1 MTQTIA
7 LGVFRRLD
15 NRFEGQSDESP
26 RALELHIRR
35 KEALHAVFGIGSP
48 LTVLD
53 WGDTDDTRPHEFVE
67 LSLASIAGA
76 AFTYAVVPGLKW
88 LGEKL
93 AEKAID
99 AGASEVI
106 KYIVSKLRPQQEAK
120 QLLDIIIRL
129 PDGTQVAVDPPD
141 RGATILLSL
150 PGGASLTVNYKTDQ
164 AERGN

>member
-1 MTQTIA
+1 
-7 LGVFRRLD
+7 
-15 NRFEGQSDESP
+15 
-26 RALELHIRR
+26 
-35 KEALHAVFGIGSP
+35 
-48 LTVLD
+48 
-53 WGDTDDTRPHEFVE
+53 
-67 LSLASIAGA
+67 
-76 AFTYAVVPGLKW
+76 

-164 AERGN
+164 DERGN